1 MSLSRYAPPREID
14 RPAGPPPFG
23 NRALPFVFTIFA
35 LLVAVPLGVKGMTAG
50 IIAASFIAMCIL
62 LFVLGLEMLGTCIVV
77 VAMFFAPMTAMVL
90 PGASFVTIAD
100 AAVVGGFML
109 LFPSVIRKH
118 LWVPWQFAIGSLIF
132 FIVACISSFMVPVP
146 LSSLDLTM
154 RVTAATILLPLAFVW
169 WAPRG
174 KLLFWLVA
182 AYPIGQVFN
191 VTYAVI
197 EGPTIGNGRYRGLT
211 EQPTAFGY
219 ASLLAIC
226 ALPFIA
232 ARLPQG
238 RRWIVIPAGAILGYG
253 IWISGSR
260 ASLLVLLVLV
270 VMFPLLEKSIKAA
283 GFVALLG
290 IVGVAMFQQILQQNN
305 GSNALARL
313 LGSGGA
319 GGSDEARLEGLA
331 AAFKVFQKSPII
343 GNGFEYDTF
352 LAHNIYMQVLT
363 CVGVIGFVG
372 FMLILW
378 AFAIPLFTA
387 KAPYRLLAY
396 PAVAYIVVGPITPNL
411 GSRYV
416 GIMLAISFV
425 AATIGRMGVDDVVE
439 DDDEDEPEPPP
450 PRHAAGLTRRA

>member
-1 MSLSRYAPPREID
+1 MSLSRYAPPSAID
-14 RPAGPPPFG
+14 QPAGPPPLG
-23 NRALPFVFTIFA
+23 NRALPYAFTIGA
-35 LLVAVPLGVKGMTAG
+35 LLLIVPLGVKGTTEAALGAG
-50 IIAASFIAMCIL
+50 FVVGLIL
-62 LFVLGLEMLGTCIVV
+62 LFLFGLETLGSAIVV

-90 PGASFVTIAD
+90 PGLSFVTISD
-100 AAVVGGFML
+100 FAVVVGFML
-109 LFPSVIRKH
+109 LFPSVIRKPV
-118 LWVPWQFAIGSLIF
+118 WVPWQFSLGSLVF
-132 FIVACISSFMVPVP
+132 FIVACVSSFLPPSP
-146 LSSLDLTM
+146 LSALDLTL

-174 KLLFWLVA
+174 KRLFWLVA
-182 AYPIGQVFN
+182 AYPIGQTFN
-191 VTYAVI
+191 VIYSLG
-197 EGPTIGNGRYRGLT
+197 EGPISAGNGRYRGLT

-219 ASLLAIC
+219 ASLLGMC
-226 ALPFIA
+226 VLPFIA
-232 ARLPQG
+232 ATLPQG
-238 RRWIVIPAGAILGYG
+238 RRWVVIPSGFILGYG

-260 ASLLVLLVLV
+260 ASLLVLLILV
-270 VMFPLLEKSIKAA
+270 VMYPLLEKSIKAA

-290 IVGVAMFQQILQQNN
+290 IIAMAMFQRILEQNN

-313 LGSGGA
+313 LGGGGA

-343 GNGFEYDTF
+343 GNGFEFDTF

-372 FMLILW
+372 FMLVLW
-378 AFAIPLFTA
+378 AYAIPLFTA

-416 GIMLAISFV
+416 GIMLGVSFV
-425 AATIGRMGVDDVVE
+425 AATIGRMGPDDVVL
-439 DDDEDEPEPPP
+439 DEDEETEAPPP
-450 PRHAAGLTRRA
+450 KHAAGVARPA